1 MKDLYNVS
9 AYPHIYSQES
19 TASLMKDVIIALI
32 PASILGIYNFGLK
45 ALLVMLTCIATCLL
59 TEYLYEKLMKLPITT
74 YDLSAVVTGLLLAL
88 NMPHTAP
95 LWMSVIGSVFAILV
109 VKMLFGGIGQNFMN
123 PALGARV
130 FLVISFGGLMTD
142 FTIPNLSIANPG
154 VVDYLAKGSLAVDGI
169 TGPTPLTA
177 MKAGESVDILRMFFG
192 NTGGTIGETSA
203 IALIIGGIYLIAKK
217 VISWRIPTLY
227 LGSLL
232 IFIIIFGGKGFDL
245 NFLAAHLFG
254 GGLLIGAIFMATDYT
269 TSPITAQGEII
280 YAIMLGIMTGIFRIY
295 GSTPEG
301 VSYVIIF
308 CNLFVPLIDKYVIP
322 KSFGKGVKAHD

>member
-308 CNLFVPLIDKYVIP
+308 CNLFVPLIDQYVIP
-322 KSFGKGVKAHD
+322 KSFGKWVKAHD